1 MLDTWEVRPQP
12 TVPVT
17 DLPCLSTPQ
26 AKIHMFIECHQCTS
40 DRICSDECLNELYMA
55 MEYTPDEI
63 REIDIATRGQHLNPN
78 WFLLRKYLLTASRF
92 KTICHNINWTKTAV
106 SLLNGNSYVS
116 DDMEFGNR
124 FEGSARDLFLK
135 SHRYRHK
142 NCHIEVPGFVVN
154 NNYPYIGASPDE
166 IFHCNECDPQI
177 ALLEVK
183 CFGRKKSFSHHLP
196 FC

>member
-1 MLDTWEVRPQP
+1 MVATSLNISIISTDNPDNRPCADVYNPIPDTTPLPDPDEFFKMVKEDAPEACVLDTWEVRPQP

-26 AKIHMFIECHQCTS
+26 AKIQMFIECHQCTS
-40 DRICSDECLNELYMA
+40 DRICSDECMNELYMA

-92 KTICHNINWTKTAV
+92 KTICHSINWTKTAV

-124 FEGSARDLFLK
+124 FEGI
-135 SHRYRHK
+135 
-142 NCHIEVPGFVVN
+142 CT
-154 NNYPYIGASPDE
+154 
-166 IFHCNECDPQI
+166 
-177 ALLEVK
+177 
-183 CFGRKKSFSHHLP
+183 
-196 FC
+196 